1 MLVFASAFATP
12 DPGPRSDTSVISV
25 FLVILVFL
33 VSLVIF
39 VIFLLMMITHEL
51 SIRPQGDE
59 YSYDDYSEDN
69 YYDTP
74 DNYDYGDTYADHY

>member
-12 DPGPRSDTSVISV
+12 DPGPRSDTSIISV
-25 FLVILVFL
+25 FLVILVSF
-33 VSLVIF
+33 S

-59 YSYDDYSEDN
+59 YSYDDYSEDS

-74 DNYDYGDTYADHY
+74 DNYDYGDTKMLITVQSRY